1 MIFQFKFPVVNTWKY
16 LSLYDPEELSS
27 QDALTKQAQDE
38 TAQAVQS
45 KARELMRNKLPAQL
59 RTVKT
64 SSKKKDILNKP
75 LFEGGKGSRECLGF
89 FPHPELQLWIFKEKR
104 QLYFK

>member
-1 MIFQFKFPVVNTWKY
+1 MIFQFKFSVVNTWKY

-27 QDALTKQAQDE
+27 QDPLTKQAQDK

-45 KARELMRNKLPAQL
+45 KAWGPTRNKLPAQL

-64 SSKKKDILNKP
+64 SPKKKKDILNKP

-89 FPHPELQLWIFKEKR
+89 FPPNFN
-104 QLYFK
+104 FGF